1 MQSSADWGVI
11 YQAQKPRSGF
21 LGIDL
26 EQHMAH
32 LADVYV
38 ANRIKNRKTKTR
50 GFSATAL
57 LRYEAYLIFEHRAK
71 QLEVISHSKLITREG
86 LHQRR
91 G

>member
-1 MQSSADWGVI
+1 
-11 YQAQKPRSGF
+11 
-21 LGIDL
+21 
-26 EQHMAH
+26 MAH

-38 ANRIKNRKTKTR
+38 ANRINGRKTKTR
-50 GFSATAL
+50 VSSATAL

-71 QLEVISHSKLITREG
+71 QLEVDDLSHSKLSTRDG

>member
-1 MQSSADWGVI
+1 M

-21 LGIDL
+21 LGSDL

-38 ANRIKNRKTKTR
+38 ANRIKGRNTKTR
-50 GFSATAL
+50 VFSATAL

-71 QLEVISHSKLITREG
+71 QLEMMI
-86 LHQRR
+86 
-91 G
+91 